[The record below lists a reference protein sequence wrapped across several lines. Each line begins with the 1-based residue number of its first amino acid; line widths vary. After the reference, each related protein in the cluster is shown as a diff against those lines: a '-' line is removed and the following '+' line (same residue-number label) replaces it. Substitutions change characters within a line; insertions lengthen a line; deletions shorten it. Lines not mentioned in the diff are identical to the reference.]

1 MQPDDPAFRP
11 GRMRNA
17 VKLLGTGL
25 LLLTMTAC
33 GASST
38 GAGAPSA
45 SSATPPPVS
54 STGPETPTTA
64 PTVPGTVTPT
74 FDPPPPGTV
83 GRPTQGIAP
92 GDDVIAETQVDA
104 RGLPEGYPRTL
115 TRSLDGKTVL
125 LGAEEGGCRRVSAR
139 VGEQS
144 AAQVVVLIAV
154 TSGTKGQMCPDYIK
168 EISIP
173 LALAAPLGTRTVV
186 LRQG

>member
-1 MQPDDPAFRP
+1 MQPHRVLLRLA
-11 GRMRNA
+11 GMRNA

-25 LLLTMTAC
+25 LLVTVTAC
-33 GASST
+33 GAST
-38 GAGAPSA
+38 GSSAGAPG
-45 SSATPPPVS
+45 

-64 PTVPGTVTPT
+64 PTAPTSASPTLPGTPTPA
-74 FDPPPPGTV
+74 PPPPGTV

-115 TRSLDGKTVL
+115 TRSLDGRSVI
-125 LGAEEGGCRRVSAR
+125 LGAEEGGCRRISAR
-139 VGEQS
+139 LGDQTP
-144 AAQVVVLIAV
+144 AQVVVLITV
-154 TSGTKGQMCPDYIK
+154 TSAQKGQMCPDYIK

-173 LALAAPLGTRTVV
+173 LTLAAPLGTRTVV

>member
-1 MQPDDPAFRP
+1 
-11 GRMRNA
+11 MRNA

-25 LLLTMTAC
+25 LLVTLTAC

-45 SSATPPPVS
+45 PPVG

-92 GDDVIAETQVDA
+92 GDDVIAESQVDA

-115 TRSLDGKTVL
+115 TRSLDGKQVI

-139 VGEQS
+139 LGDQT
-144 AAQVVVLIAV
+144 AAQVVVLITV
-154 TSGTKGQMCPDYIK
+154 TTAAKGQMCPDYIRD
-168 EISIP
+168 ISIP
-173 LALAAPLGTRTVV
+173 LTLAAPLGTRTVV
-186 LRQG
+186 LRRG